1 MGWGRGV
8 RGVRVTV
15 PFYKSTVSAC
25 IILLISNV
33 HQCHIILALIKY
45 EIGHTLQKKLKFLFR
60 IKLLYSYCHG
70 IFFLVVFTFIIRLLN
85 LFMKTI
91 TFSWFKLTEI
101 FVYLVFHEFYPVC
114 IAVELLNGVQSRTH
128 FFPNFLQVVL
138 GGSSAWEVS
147 YGLSQSAN
155 VIMS

>member
-45 EIGHTLQKKLKFLFR
+45 EMGHTLQKKTLNSCFALNYYTVIVMVRFFGR
-60 IKLLYSYCHG
+60 LYSYNKTVEFVHENNYFQL
-70 IFFLVVFTFIIRLLN
+70 IQTNRN
-85 LFMKTI
+85 LRI
-91 TFSWFKLTEI
+91 S
-101 FVYLVFHEFYPVC
+101 C
-114 IAVELLNGVQSRTH
+114 
-128 FFPNFLQVVL
+128 FP
-138 GGSSAWEVS
+138 
-147 YGLSQSAN
+147 
-155 VIMS
+155 

>member
-45 EIGHTLQKKLKFLFR
+45 EIGHTLQKNIKFLFR

-91 TFSWFKLTEI
+91 TFS
-101 FVYLVFHEFYPVC
+101 
-114 IAVELLNGVQSRTH
+114 
-128 FFPNFLQVVL
+128 
-138 GGSSAWEVS
+138 
-147 YGLSQSAN
+147 
-155 VIMS
+155 

>member
-45 EIGHTLQKKLKFLFR
+45 EIGHTLQKNIKFLFR

-70 IFFLVVFTFIIRLLN
+70 IFFFGRLYSYNKTVEFVHENNYFQLIQTNRN
-85 LFMKTI
+85 LRI
-91 TFSWFKLTEI
+91 S
-101 FVYLVFHEFYPVC
+101 C
-114 IAVELLNGVQSRTH
+114 
-128 FFPNFLQVVL
+128 FP
-138 GGSSAWEVS
+138 
-147 YGLSQSAN
+147 
-155 VIMS
+155 

>member
-45 EIGHTLQKKLKFLFR
+45 EIGHTLQKKTLNSCFALNYYTVIVMVFFFWSS
-60 IKLLYSYCHG
+60 LL
-70 IFFLVVFTFIIRLLN
+70 L
-85 LFMKTI
+85 
-91 TFSWFKLTEI
+91 
-101 FVYLVFHEFYPVC
+101 
-114 IAVELLNGVQSRTH
+114 
-128 FFPNFLQVVL
+128 
-138 GGSSAWEVS
+138 
-147 YGLSQSAN
+147 
-155 VIMS
+155 